1 MGLGEPVPT
10 LVPWLKLVLTGSL
23 VLGATPPPYPVL
35 KIFEGLVL
43 VWFRFEFFFP
53 NWDLVLVL
61 QAVPVLEPTVKLSQ
75 FPVLE
80 PWSVPSSRT

>member
-1 MGLGEPVPT
+1 MALGEPAPT
-10 LVPWLKLVLTGSL
+10 LVPWLKLVLASSL
-23 VLGATPPPYPVL
+23 VLGATPHPAL

-43 VWFRFEFFFP
+43 VWFRFGFFFP

-61 QAVPVLEPTVKLSQ
+61 GAVPVLEPTVKLSQ

-80 PWSVPSSRT
+80 PWLVPSSRT